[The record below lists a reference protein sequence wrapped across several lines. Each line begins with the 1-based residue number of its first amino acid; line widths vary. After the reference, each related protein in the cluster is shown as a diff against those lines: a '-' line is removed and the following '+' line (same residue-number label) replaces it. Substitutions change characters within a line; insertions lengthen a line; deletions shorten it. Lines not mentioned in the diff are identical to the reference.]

1 MIPHFLLQ
9 KIRRKSSIY
18 KNSNAMIKEIFCGLI
33 EQFSIGGWAGFWR
46 YWFDWYLKIQNE
58 SKQRCDIKK
67 FRLRLE
73 NFDGINGWWF
83 EIAGDYPW
91 LSYLSVFMRP
101 QRIICKL
108 SVNVIIHLEAELN
121 YNQISKNTCLPKVS
135 IYILVVLC
143 YKNEQKDILLIAPQ
157 YEEI

>member
-1 MIPHFLLQ
+1 MPHFLLQ
-9 KIRRKSSIY
+9 KIRKKSSIY
-18 KNSNAMIKEIFCGLI
+18 KISNAVTKEISCEFMELC
-33 EQFSIGGWAGFWR
+33 SIVGWAGFWR

-108 SVNVIIHLEAELN
+108 SVNVIIHLEVKLN
-121 YNQISKNTCLPKVS
+121 CNQILKNTCLPKVS
-135 IYILVVLC
+135 IYILAVLW
-143 YKNEQKDILLIAPQ
+143 YKNEQKNILHIPPQ
-157 YEEI
+157 HGEN